1 MTTTMTD
8 NEYIEYAKAVHEDI
22 YAVSTPMI
30 DGIANKVLTRIRKE
44 QPNLLEL
51 KEAWISC
58 ISNKVD
64 VVDVLSILANK
75 GKSLAEMH
83 PELEGILERYITYR
97 FEELEP
103 KSHLLVKHRYI
114 GEFGLVAEVK
124 LHVYESLKEHY
135 VTKWMKSLL
144 ERYPDLNEV

>member
-1 MTTTMTD
+1 MTD
-8 NEYIEYAKAVHEDI
+8 NEYIKYAKTVHEDI

-51 KEAWISC
+51 KEAWTAC
-58 ISNKVD
+58 LSNKVD
-64 VVDVLSILANK
+64 IVDVLSILAYK

-83 PELEGILERYITYR
+83 PEIEGILERYITER

-124 LHVYESLKEHY
+124 QHVYESLKEHY
-135 VTKWMKSLL
+135 ATKWMKSLL

>member
-1 MTTTMTD
+1 MTD
-8 NEYIEYAKAVHEDI
+8 NEYIKYAKAVHEDI

-44 QPNLLEL
+44 QPNLMEL
-51 KEAWISC
+51 KETWISC
-58 ISNKVD
+58 QSNRVD
-64 VVDVLSILANK
+64 VIDVLSVLANRGVPLK
-75 GKSLAEMH
+75 EMH
-83 PELEGILERYITYR
+83 KELEGIVERYIIDR

-124 LHVYESLKEHY
+124 QRIYASLKGHY
-135 VTKWMKSLL
+135 DTKWMGSLM